1 MKEVVPMSD
10 IVQPFWVMVQKEIS
24 DHVRSWRFLI
34 LVALILLT
42 TTGSIYTVLAVIQ
55 QHPAQLS
62 AHSQFLYLKLFTKST
77 NNLPPFIT
85 LIGFL
90 GPLVGIAL
98 GFDAVNSERD
108 NGTLS
113 RIISQP
119 IPRDYFINSKFIGG
133 LSVIIALVF
142 ALGFLVLGLG
152 IIYIGLPPAFSE
164 FLRVVAFLV
173 FTCVYI
179 AFWLNLGITFS
190 ILFRQSSTSALSSL
204 AIWLF
209 FTVFYSMLV
218 HFAIN
223 AFYYRRALAQPMSQ
237 MFSRIS
243 PNYLFHELTTILLTP
258 SIRSLGGMSFRQMS
272 GTIPST
278 LPLGQSM
285 LLVWPDI
292 TALIAATLVCF
303 GISYVLFMR
312 QEIRAN

>member
-1 MKEVVPMSD
+1 
-10 IVQPFWVMVQKEIS
+10 MVNKEIS
-24 DHVRSWRFLI
+24 DHVRSWRFII

-62 AHSQFLYLKLFTKST
+62 AHTDFLYLKLFTKST

-113 RIISQP
+113 RVISQP
-119 IPRDYFINSKFIGG
+119 IPRDYFINSKFMGG
-133 LSVIIALVF
+133 LTVIVSLVF

-152 IIYIGLPPAFSE
+152 IIYIGLPPAFGE
-164 FLRVVAFLV
+164 FLRVVVFLI
-173 FTCVYI
+173 FTCIYI

-190 ILFRQSSTSALSSL
+190 ILFRQSSTSALSAL

-218 HFAIN
+218 QFVAN
-223 AFYYRRALAQPMSQ
+223 TFYYRRAAQIISQ
-237 MFSRIS
+237 SLSRIS

-258 SIRSLGGMSFRQMS
+258 SIRSLGGLSFRQMS
-272 GTIPST
+272 GAIPST

>member
-1 MKEVVPMSD
+1 MSEH
-10 IVQPFWVMVQKEIS
+10 VKPFWVMVHKEIS
-24 DHVRSWRFLI
+24 DHVRSWRFII

-42 TTGSIYTVLAVIQ
+42 TAGSIYTVLSVIRE
-55 QHPAQLS
+55 HPAQLS
-62 AHSQFLYLKLFTKST
+62 AHSTFLYLKLFTKSA

-98 GFDAVNSERD
+98 GFDAINSERHS
-108 NGTLS
+108 GTLS

-119 IPRDYFINSKFIGG
+119 IPRDYFINSKFVGSLYLIFT
-133 LSVIIALVF
+133 LIF

-152 IIYIGLPPAFSE
+152 IITIGIPPTFSE
-164 FLRVVAFLV
+164 FVRILSFLV

-179 AFWLNLGITFS
+179 AFWLNLGIVFS
-190 ILFRQSSTSALSSL
+190 ILFRQASTSALSSL

-218 HFAIN
+218 GFLTN
-223 AFYYRRALAQPMSQ
+223 MLYYNQAVAKAATLA
-237 MFSRIS
+237 FSRVS
-243 PNYLFHELTTILLTP
+243 PTFLFNELTTILLTP
-258 SIRSLGGMSFRQMS
+258 SIRSLGALSFRQMS
-272 GTIPST
+272 GAIPST

-292 TALIAATLVCF
+292 TALVAASLVCF
-303 GISYVLFMR
+303 GLSYALFMR
-312 QEIRAN
+312 QEIRA